1 MPPVGNGMSSPIF
14 RVIKLED
21 FGKMTK
27 FVLNAARGGFEHWV
41 DVRGNGAT
49 ARVETH
55 SKNKEGHVP
64 TACKH
69 E

>member
-1 MPPVGNGMSSPIF
+1 MSSPIF

-21 FGKMTK
+21 FGNMTK
-27 FVLNAARGGFEHWV
+27 FVLNAARGGFELWV
-41 DVRGNGAT
+41 DVGENEAT